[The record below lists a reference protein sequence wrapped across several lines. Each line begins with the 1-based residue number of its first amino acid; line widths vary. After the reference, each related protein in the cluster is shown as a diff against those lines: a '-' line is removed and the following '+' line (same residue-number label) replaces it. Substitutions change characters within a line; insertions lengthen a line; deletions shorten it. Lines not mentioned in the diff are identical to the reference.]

1 MLQVVHEPQVLH
13 AANLLRVRRQDREE
27 VRLLRRLRANN
38 IALPLLQ
45 GHLAAHSPGPVPGTQ
60 DASVQN
66 VRPRGGTVRA
76 RYGRAAKRSAV
87 AITRAT
93 HSRNAR
99 ISISIRVN
107 FMSAKRTPLEMLLD
121 PHVPIARAFR
131 NADPYVQLGL
141 VTILAILLAAL
152 LKEP

>member
-1 MLQVVHEPQVLH
+1 VLQVVHEPQVLH
-13 AANLLRVRRQDREE
+13 AAHLLRVRRQDREE

-45 GHLAAHSPGPVPGTQ
+45 GHLAAHGPGPVPGAQ
-60 DASVQN
+60 DAGVQN
-66 VRPRGGTVRA
+66 VRPRGGTAA
-76 RYGRAAKRSAV
+76 RHGRAAKRSAV